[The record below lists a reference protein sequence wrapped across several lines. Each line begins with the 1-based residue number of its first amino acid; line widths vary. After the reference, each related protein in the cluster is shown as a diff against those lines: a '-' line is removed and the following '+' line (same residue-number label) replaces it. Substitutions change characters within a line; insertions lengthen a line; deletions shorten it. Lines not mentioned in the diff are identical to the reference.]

1 MSFVRVAERS
11 AASSGAGDVSL
22 VPATPVFGGQDH
34 ARRPCV
40 RTDRRGTARTRGGR
54 RRTAAPAVRS
64 RESLPPASRT
74 APGRRR
80 RPPSTPR
87 LEERRARTAGRGD
100 QDRKCVPP
108 VLPRTARVVPTPTRL
123 LRSVMPVAAPF
134 VVAEDFENG
143 KRPAQQRIG
152 TARGLDHD
160 ELAGARER
168 GDLGRGERDDAVII
182 RQSRVGDH
190 RGVDVD
196 GHRRSI
202 HLRHALPADADE
214 LGARRR
220 PRRRVSH
227 RARAAAESA
236 DPDPVV
242 EHLALVPDARNSVRR
257 PPRRDLL
264 RGDGGARVLRARRV
278 LARAG

>member
-1 MSFVRVAERS
+1 
-11 AASSGAGDVSL
+11 
-22 VPATPVFGGQDH
+22 
-34 ARRPCV
+34 
-40 RTDRRGTARTRGGR
+40 
-54 RRTAAPAVRS
+54 
-64 RESLPPASRT
+64 
-74 APGRRR
+74 
-80 RPPSTPR
+80 
-87 LEERRARTAGRGD
+87 
-100 QDRKCVPP
+100 
-108 VLPRTARVVPTPTRL
+108 
-123 LRSVMPVAAPF
+123 MPVART
-134 VVAEDFENG
+134 VRVAEDFENG

-152 TARGLDHD
+152 TARGLDHH
-160 ELAGARER
+160 ELTGQRER
-168 GDLGRGERDDAVII
+168 GDLGRGEGDDAVII

-242 EHLALVPDARNSVRR
+242 EHLALVPDARHFVRR

-264 RGDGGARVLRARRV
+264 RGDGGARVLRSRRV
-278 LARAG
+278 LARVGERADAGLDGRRRRCGRGDAHVAQRSRLQRGADGGCRLADDGGSRRDDRVGRSCSSPLRSRITRSGGAAGGSAHRCS